1 MVNGDQDI
9 DEEFDWQSNDKRTII
24 FLGTEVNDYNLP
36 SIIESSDRLKTPIST
51 AFGPIKEIRLFTDTS
66 PKFATV
72 TFQYNR
78 SIQQCVVSNQPMKI
92 KIEVKSD
99 DENLRN
105 EKSESQSEK
114 KIFETCDLHCFRY
127 RLGDDESTR
136 ENRTIFI
143 EKLNKSVSKKDLSNF
158 FGKFGTITMVRIFPD
173 DCQGLSDILTEFTRS
188 EKLKNSR
195 FAYITFA
202 RRGPVVSQVRI
213 KSHTVPVR
221 NKDVKECKVN
231 VEYYVYAHSDFK
243 RVMNPVLQLFSPAT
257 KLNASDVY
265 NSFGAKVAHNPLF
278 G

>member
-105 EKSESQSEK
+105 EKSEHFSTQYEK
-114 KIFETCDLHCFRY
+114 
-127 RLGDDESTR
+127 
-136 ENRTIFI
+136 
-143 EKLNKSVSKKDLSNF
+143 
-158 FGKFGTITMVRIFPD
+158 
-173 DCQGLSDILTEFTRS
+173 Q
-188 EKLKNSR
+188 R
-195 FAYITFA
+195 FS
-202 RRGPVVSQVRI
+202 VVS
-213 KSHTVPVR
+213 
-221 NKDVKECKVN
+221 
-231 VEYYVYAHSDFK
+231 FF
-243 RVMNPVLQLFSPAT
+243 RVFENNGILMQPRR
-257 KLNASDVY
+257 
-265 NSFGAKVAHNPLF
+265 
-278 G
+278 